1 MPLYIC
7 RESAEIT
14 SPSNFLA
21 SLIATSDLPD
31 AVGPQMTI
39 ILGLALCI
47 LGSILEA
54 NKKATGSLYKERGER
69 EGFLMTGSRIRIL
82 LVEDE
87 ALVRINLERLLTRHF
102 EVVPACDGEEALNV
116 FLEMSGE
123 FNLIITDCRM
133 PRMSGMQLCRE
144 LKKLCEIP
152 VLLCSASA
160 TFLTDEERNIFDGIV
175 SKPVKLPKFFGE
187 VNRLCTGV

>member
-1 MPLYIC
+1 M
-7 RESAEIT
+7 A
-14 SPSNFLA
+14 
-21 SLIATSDLPD
+21 
-31 AVGPQMTI
+31 
-39 ILGLALCI
+39 GL
-47 LGSILEA
+47 
-54 NKKATGSLYKERGER
+54 K
-69 EGFLMTGSRIRIL
+69 IRIL

-87 ALVRINLERLLTRHF
+87 ALIRIDLERVLLRHF

-144 LKKLCEIP
+144 LKKLCKIP

-160 TFLTDEERNIFDGIV
+160 TFLTDEERDLFDGIV
-175 SKPVKLPKFFGE
+175 SKPVQFPKFFGE
-187 VNRLCTGV
+187 VNRLCAGV